1 MNGRIVTVAVER
13 GELLTSTSYNQLS
26 EAASFTEVYR
36 RLVSLS
42 LILLPTYS
50 SWFFRQKRSRGDW
63 IVDSSFLTKFLLT
76 TAEKRNH
83 ISRVWQGSQFYYVGE
98 PCFSLAAARSISGY
112 TIGRKSQTAAA
123 AASAF
128 NPSFLWSQTARPIHD
143 SREGGGGMLAISL
156 SKKVDDIV
164 CKSPWLFLFL

>member
-36 RLVSLS
+36 RLVSL
-42 LILLPTYS
+42 ILLPTT
-50 SWFFRQKRSRGDW
+50 R
-63 IVDSSFLTKFLLT
+63 VDSSAKNVPEGIELLIPAFWRNFCWQP
-76 TAEKRNH
+76 AEKRNH

-112 TIGRKSQTAAA
+112 TIGRKSQTA